1 MRCANFQV
9 VRLIAVTNGNG
20 QRADSEIDMHLAV
33 IDNTE
38 LQTTLT
44 G

>member
-1 MRCANFQV
+1 MRCADFQV
-9 VRLIAVTNGNG
+9 VRLVAVTNGHG
-20 QRADSEIDMHLAV
+20 QRADSEIDMYLAV